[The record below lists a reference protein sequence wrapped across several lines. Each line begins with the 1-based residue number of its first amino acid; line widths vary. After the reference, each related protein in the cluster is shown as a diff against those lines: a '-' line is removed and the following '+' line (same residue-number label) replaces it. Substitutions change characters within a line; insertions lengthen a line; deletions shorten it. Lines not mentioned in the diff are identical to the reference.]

1 MCAGFPNMD
10 MDNIKN
16 VNIEDAPADKSPRC
30 PFRKKEL
37 ETIWVKS
44 SGLGFKGQKEILMC
58 PYCQSFLAYN
68 AC

>member
-30 PFRKKEL
+30 PFCKKEL

-58 PYCQSFLAYN
+58 PYCQSFLGYN